1 MALQT
6 SRFVSRLTRNTL
18 ALVLAG
24 GRGTRLRM
32 LTDWRAKPAVPFG
45 GKFRIIDFALSNC
58 VNSGIRRVCVLT
70 QYKSH
75 ALIRHVMRGWNT
87 YSVEMGDFVELIP
100 AQQWTEDESW
110 FTGTADAVYQSLDI
124 IESHQPKYVL
134 VLAGDHVYQMDYG
147 EMLADH
153 VNSGADFTIACIVVP
168 RIEAHEFGVMTV
180 DANRRIK
187 EFQEKP
193 DNPTGLFDD
202 PDSALASMGIYMFS
216 YEYLAEQLHRDA
228 AQADSTHDFGKDII
242 PHAIASGHHVQAYAF
257 SDQVA
262 GSNAYWRDVGTL
274 DAYFKANMEVLALSP
289 GLELYS
295 PQWRIWTYQEQL
307 PPAKFIGFSDEEH
320 GITGNTMV
328 SGGCVIHQSR
338 IARSL
343 LFSNARI
350 ARYCHLDQVLAL
362 PDCEVGEN
370 TRLKR
375 VLLDNGCK
383 VPPDTIIGQNPD
395 EDAKNFHR
403 TAEGVV
409 VVNREML
416 GQARQYLPL
425 SVGP

>member
-216 YEYLAEQLHRDA
+216 
-228 AQADSTHDFGKDII
+228 
-242 PHAIASGHHVQAYAF
+242 
-257 SDQVA
+257 
-262 GSNAYWRDVGTL
+262 
-274 DAYFKANMEVLALSP
+274 
-289 GLELYS
+289 
-295 PQWRIWTYQEQL
+295 
-307 PPAKFIGFSDEEH
+307 
-320 GITGNTMV
+320 
-328 SGGCVIHQSR
+328 
-338 IARSL
+338 
-343 LFSNARI
+343 
-350 ARYCHLDQVLAL
+350 
-362 PDCEVGEN
+362 
-370 TRLKR
+370 
-375 VLLDNGCK
+375 
-383 VPPDTIIGQNPD
+383 
-395 EDAKNFHR
+395 
-403 TAEGVV
+403 
-409 VVNREML
+409 
-416 GQARQYLPL
+416 
-425 SVGP
+425 